1 MRKDNRRPRA
11 SARPLDKSQQR
22 EMRKRVAGSGVFL
35 GLRNNEAAPLENLL
49 IGTAECLREF
59 FYSNGY
65 TITRSEWKSKKL
77 HPVFEKFAGWVY
89 AFYDENDVPLYVGET
104 GRTLPKRIKEHMKK
118 QAWRSIWAK
127 VKVLPC
133 PDQAERKVFEA
144 LIGLAGGYLANKAQP
159 SGGDNFLDD
168 TILSLIYLGDENN
181 PLPWF
186 PNDMILCHIKHVRS
200 DLKNIPSK

>member
-11 SARPLDKSQQR
+11 SALPLNKSQQR
-22 EMRKRVAGSGVFL
+22 KMRNKVAGSCVFL
-35 GLRNNEAAPLENLL
+35 GLRNNEAAPLEHLL
-49 IGTAECLREF
+49 FGTAECLWVF
-59 FYSNGY
+59 FLSNGY

-77 HPVFEKFAGWVY
+77 HPVFEKFEGWVY

-104 GRTLPKRIKEHMKK
+104 GRTLPKRLKEHMKK
-118 QAWRSIWAK
+118 QAWHSIWAK

-133 PDQAERKVFEA
+133 PNQAVRKVFEA

-159 SGGDNFLDD
+159 SGSDNVLDD

-181 PLPWF
+181 PLPCF
-186 PNDMILCHIKHVRS
+186 PNDMIRDHINIVRS
-200 DLKNIPSK
+200 DLKNTPSK